1 MAACVCWT
9 AKASKAQTP
18 DAAAI
23 QFDKRPSKR
32 KLQEWRQGYLFLT
45 PAVIV
50 LGIFIGIAAL
60 FVVYLSFHKVNLFT
74 DSYTFV
80 GLENYARL
88 FTDNMARTALLNT
101 LSFSVVVVP
110 CQTIIALV
118 IASVLNSKIRGKY
131 FFRTVYFL
139 PTLTSSSALTII
151 LMFMCSVTGPIHM
164 MLINAGI
171 LPAGGGINFLENPDF
186 ALKVIMVM
194 NIWSTV
200 PQYTTMYLASL
211 QDLPTSL
218 YEAAE
223 IDGAN
228 TLQKFTNITV
238 PYLKP
243 ITTYVLLTGI
253 IGTLQMFDQA
263 YIFSNGSGG
272 PANSTLTVSLMVYR
286 YAFGTNNAM
295 GYAACIAI
303 ILALVIMAVSMIAE
317 KLNNSERWY

>member
-1 MAACVCWT
+1 MP
-9 AKASKAQTP
+9 KASKAQTP
-18 DAAAI
+18 DVAAI

-151 LMFMCSVTGPIHM
+151 FMFMFSVTGPINM
-164 MLINAGI
+164 MLIRAGI
-171 LPAGGGINFLENPDF
+171 LPVGGGINFLENPDF

-211 QDLPTSL
+211 QDLPVSL
-218 YEAAE
+218 YEAAD

-228 TLQKFTNITV
+228 TLQKFTNITI

-317 KLNNSERWY
+317 KLNSSERWY